1 MSFFQGTVSKAD
13 LEFHIKHKAD
23 ISEVQ
28 LLIQTADLK
37 FEDEFNQIH
46 DQLTRKACNED
57 LQYYRKEQQFKASKT
72 EVDNLRLDFNERI
85 ANLQVKIQE
94 RDRYIEVCNEGI
106 ASKLDQKIL
115 EIRSKFQSES
125 ECGRTGVDN
134 SDDLRL
140 KIKQLLSEREEDL

>member
-1 MSFFQGTVSKAD
+1 MEGRRLFDYNDNKFRAIHVNRPLS
-13 LEFHIKHKAD
+13 
-23 ISEVQ
+23 
-28 LLIQTADLK
+28 IQTTSDVDLTIGA
-37 FEDEFNQIH
+37 N
-46 DQLTRKACNED
+46 C
-57 LQYYRKEQQFKASKT
+57 YSKT